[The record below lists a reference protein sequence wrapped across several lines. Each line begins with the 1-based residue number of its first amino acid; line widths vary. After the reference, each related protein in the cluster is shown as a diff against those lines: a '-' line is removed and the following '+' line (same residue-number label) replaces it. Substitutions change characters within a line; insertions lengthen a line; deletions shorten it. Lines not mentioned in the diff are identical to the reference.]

1 MKPWRRKT
9 LVSLALVRCC
19 HFHSNRGGAATDVN
33 TRVIYSTRNTFRLTS
48 LFPAQRTKGRV
59 WGGEAGKRS
68 VWGGAAPN
76 VTCPQRAIGPVEEEY
91 GVRAQPRQRL
101 VRRGPGVLEEPL
113 LAVVIEQRLRKKG
126 RGSPV
131 PTLRPGTAAGTPRPP
146 SRPSPAGRTP
156 ARHPRPPPS
165 LPPSQPLPPSAGEGR
180 PWRPPAAP
188 QRPSSLP
195 NATAGGLRKAEDSA
209 VPLAWEGRRRE
220 GHGKESCRR
229 AAGRD
234 PRGEPEGAAWRDP
247 ALWRPLPAGRRRYLG
262 SARVRDAERELW
274 EWLYFLAFLGP
285 TYR

>member
-76 VTCPQRAIGPVEEEY
+76 VTCPQRAVGPVEEEY

-126 RGSPV
+126 RGSPA

-146 SRPSPAGRTP
+146 PSPAAP
-156 ARHPRPPPS
+156 IPPS
-165 LPPSQPLPPSAGEGR
+165 F
-180 PWRPPAAP
+180 PAAP
-188 QRPSSLP
+188 SLRRRGTAVAPTCCTSASIVATQRHRGGAPEGWRQRRAIGLGGKE
-195 NATAGGLRKAEDSA
+195 AGGT
-209 VPLAWEGRRRE
+209 RE
-220 GHGKESCRR
+220 GILQEGGG
-229 AAGRD
+229 AG
-234 PRGEPEGAAWRDP
+234 
-247 ALWRPLPAGRRRYLG
+247 PAGRAWGGGMAGPGALAPPAGGQAAVPRERSRPGRRTGALG
-262 SARVRDAERELW
+262 MALFPCFSWPNVPLSG
-274 EWLYFLAFLGP
+274 LLSIPFLM
-285 TYR
+285 